1 MPSKN
6 GENISPYDK
15 PSYEYYRVDL
25 FVTFALF
32 IIASIVFVLEV
43 DIISIII
50 LLTLMV
56 LFFIRGTM
64 GMYRY
69 NKVRKRS
76 EKKS

>member
-25 FVTFALF
+25 FVTVALF

-56 LFFIRGTM
+56 FR
-64 GMYRY
+64 
-69 NKVRKRS
+69 
-76 EKKS
+76 